1 MERHV
6 FPCIYKSFWNNAPKI
21 SDTLAFRHRL
31 ILLKASCEMF
41 CKCSCKCSRFNYIGF
56 QFSFISVDCLWIV
69 LSVKAKERP
78 SCSTWSMGCEF
89 PNVGLFLWPFAL
101 LRYQVVFECY
111 HYVSFSFWLLKRMYY
126 FLKKMISFST
136 EMSMGESFEEP
147 ASYRVDSVITVSK
160 ENRWHSLQRQKPQ
173 ARKPVGVQMKK
184 LLNQ

>member
-21 SDTLAFRHRL
+21 SDTLAFRHRF

-78 SCSTWSMGCEF
+78 SCSSEAWGANSPMLVFSCGRLLSFATRLYLNAIITF
-89 PNVGLFLWPFAL
+89 PLTFG
-101 LRYQVVFECY
+101 Y
-111 HYVSFSFWLLKRMYY
+111 LKEYTI
-126 FLKKMISFST
+126 F
-136 EMSMGESFEEP
+136 
-147 ASYRVDSVITVSK
+147 
-160 ENRWHSLQRQKPQ
+160 
-173 ARKPVGVQMKK
+173 
-184 LLNQ
+184 